1 MKGLAGLFKTLITL
15 ATLVTSVETILRL
28 SRFAWNLV
36 LELTRRGQ
44 SAARFARAAAG
55 IGGFAFGRR

>member
-1 MKGLAGLFKTLITL
+1 MKGLAALFKTLITL

-36 LELTRRGQ
+36 LELTRRTQ
-44 SAARFARAAAG
+44 SAARFARTV
-55 IGGFAFGRR
+55 GGFAWGRR